1 TRDGDE
7 IGRVPFADIG
17 AVILRG
23 HGSTFSANL
32 CARLAEAGAPLVI
45 CGVNQ
50 SPVTLLWPVQGHYEQ
65 GRRMDAQTMAS
76 RPLRKRMWQEL
87 VVGKIAA
94 QAAVLAATTG
104 PDIRMERMAREVRS
118 GDATNVE
125 AQAARRY
132 WIALFGKEF
141 TRDRQA

>member
-1 TRDGDE
+1 
-7 IGRVPFADIG
+7 
-17 AVILRG
+17 
-23 HGSTFSANL
+23 
-32 CARLAEAGAPLVI
+32 
-45 CGVNQ
+45 
-50 SPVTLLWPVQGHYEQ
+50 
-65 GRRMDAQTMAS
+65 
-76 RPLRKRMWQEL
+76 QEL

-141 TRDRQA
+141 TRDRQAGGINAALNYGYTVLRAGVARAILAAGLHPSLSIHHESRGDALRLADDLMEPF